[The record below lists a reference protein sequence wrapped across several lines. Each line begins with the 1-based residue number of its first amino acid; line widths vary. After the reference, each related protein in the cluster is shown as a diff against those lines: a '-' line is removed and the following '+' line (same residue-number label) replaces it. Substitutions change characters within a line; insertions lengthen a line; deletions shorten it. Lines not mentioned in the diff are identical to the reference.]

1 MCAAREAI
9 HRRGAQARL
18 RAGLVMC
25 VEVHGNCVMAQLR
38 CRARACDLL
47 EASLSRCACD
57 GGGIEKLKK
66 RETTR
71 TRTRPDHPDGQT
83 PACTHQCAVFF
94 SHFFEADMGNA
105 LNSVGEQVSSLGDVP
120 GFKQV
125 GQGASTVGNVLYAE
139 LIPHP
144 VQRAWSGPAKKKM
157 DD

>member
-1 MCAAREAI
+1 
-9 HRRGAQARL
+9 
-18 RAGLVMC
+18 
-25 VEVHGNCVMAQLR
+25 
-38 CRARACDLL
+38 
-47 EASLSRCACD
+47 
-57 GGGIEKLKK
+57 
-66 RETTR
+66 
-71 TRTRPDHPDGQT
+71 
-83 PACTHQCAVFF
+83 
-94 SHFFEADMGNA
+94 MGNA